1 MSEPGL
7 EVLFQKKWRITQH
20 WWEHPPQKYLFIYLF
35 WTPCPTQRKK
45 MDPRGCM
52 ISHLIGCMEILF
64 PKQNCLLPFFSWA
77 TRCVVPPPP
86 LAFQKNTFWIPMA
99 TKHVRP
105 TRKLLLNYACQD
117 MQAEWMNEWQNYH
130 QFFGIVLCVLAAN
143 VSTTYLVWPR
153 FLFRSTCWL
162 HWLSLSLSLP
172 IYIYSSPVSL
182 LNVLSGTRQKKQ
194 PQSLSMSLWN

>member
-1 MSEPGL
+1 MVGAPLQNYYYYYYYYYFEPL
-7 EVLFQKKWRITQH
+7 A
-20 WWEHPPQKYLFIYLF
+20 PP
-35 WTPCPTQRKK
+35 QRKK
-45 MDPRGCM
+45 MDPPGYM

-77 TRCVVPPPP
+77 NRCVVVPPPP
-86 LAFQKNTFWIPMA
+86 PCLPFGRITFGYQTCEAANQKII
-99 TKHVRP
+99 TKLCLSRHASR
-105 TRKLLLNYACQD
+105 
-117 MQAEWMNEWQNYH
+117 MNEWMTKLSSV
-130 QFFGIVLCVLAAN
+130 FWDSFVCVLAAN